1 MKTRGRHHRRIV
13 TIAPSTRG
21 FGFAVIEGDKTLV
34 DWGVKSVKGDKN
46 RRSLVK
52 AEALLLHYRPAL
64 LVLEDHSGRRS
75 KRIRTVSS
83 MLADMAK
90 RHGINVRRIRRSRVY
105 RAFGFDEK
113 GTKHA
118 LAEVLG
124 NQFQKELEHRLP
136 PKRRPWMS
144 EDYRTGIFDAVALGV
159 APSLLNQQRR
169 AKATGH

>member
-1 MKTRGRHHRRIV
+1 
-13 TIAPSTRG
+13 
-21 FGFAVIEGDKTLV
+21 VIEGDETLV
-34 DWGVKSVKGDKN
+34 DWGVKSVRGDKN
-46 RRSLVK
+46 ERCLEK

-64 LVLEDHSGRRS
+64 LVLEDYSGRRS

-90 RHGINVRRIRRSRVY
+90 RHGINVRRIHRSRVY

-118 LAEVLG
+118 LAEALA
-124 NQFQKELEHRLP
+124 NQFRKELEHRLP

-144 EDYRTGIFDAVALGV
+144 EDYRMGIFDAVALGL
-159 APSLLNQQRR
+159 APLLLERQRR
-169 AKATGH
+169 ISLEQTIDRAA